1 MRTAGLISSR
11 SARVDTLCGMVMS
24 APTMFVNLNT
34 ARRKSGYGPLSQPM
48 GTTTASMP
56 ACSKYGL

>member
-1 MRTAGLISSR
+1 MRTAGDASSSR
-11 SARVDTLCGMVMS
+11 SAAATLCGIAMI
-24 APTMFVNLNT
+24 APRMLVNVNT
-34 ARRKSGYGPLSQPM
+34 AARNAGKRSGRQLI